1 MRTAIGKSVGDSGG
15 TRIGEDAKAGD
26 ESLDYRK
33 GLLLEASDEDDTDKK
48 WVGKERTA
56 VVGKRLL
63 TFEDSKAED

>member
-33 GLLLEASDEDDTDKK
+33 GLLLEASDEDDTDKN
-48 WVGKERTA
+48 
-56 VVGKRLL
+56 
-63 TFEDSKAED
+63 